1 MPEQKR
7 DYYEV
12 LGLSKGASDEEIK
25 KAYRK
30 LAKKYH
36 PDMNPGDKE
45 AEAKFK
51 EVNEAYSILSDADK
65 RARYDQFG
73 HAGVD
78 PNYGAGAGGYSA
90 DFGDVDLGDLFGSF
104 FGGGF
109 GGFGG
114 GSSSARR
121 NAPQQGESLRAS
133 VTVSFEEAAFGCE
146 KELNLTRT
154 EVCDDCHG
162 SGCAPGT
169 TAEVCPD
176 CRGTGT
182 VRVQQRMGGMA
193 FSSSAPCSKCR
204 GTGKIIHQ
212 PCKSCGGAGSV
223 RKQKRISVTIPA
235 GIDDG
240 QAISLRGMGNAGK
253 NGGPNGDLIVA
264 VRIKP
269 HAQFRRDG
277 TTVLYEQPVTFCQ
290 AALGAELEIPTIDGK
305 VKYSLPAG
313 TQTGTTF
320 RLRGKG
326 IPELRG
332 RGRGDQYVTVK
343 VQVPTSL
350 NSEQKTALREFAAAM
365 GEIPSGEEEDG
376 LKGFFDKHRKKK

>member
-1 MPEQKR
+1 MAENKR
-7 DYYEV
+7 DFYEV
-12 LGLSKGASDEEIK
+12 LGLTKGATEEELK

-36 PDMNPGDKE
+36 PDVNPGDKE
-45 AEAKFK
+45 AEGKIK
-51 EVNEAYSILSDADK
+51 EVNEAYSILSDPDK

-78 PNYGAGAGGYSA
+78 PNYGGGGFGGGFGG
-90 DFGDVDLGDLFGSF
+90 DFGDMDLGDLFGSF

-114 GSSSARR
+114 GGGQRR
-121 NAPQQGESLRAS
+121 NGPQQGESLRAS
-133 VTVSFEEAAFGCE
+133 VTITFEEAAFGCE
-146 KELNLTRT
+146 KEINLTRT
-154 EVCDDCHG
+154 EHCDDCQG
-162 SGCAPGT
+162 SGCAAGT
-169 TAEVCPD
+169 TAETCPD
-176 CRGTGT
+176 CRGAGT

-193 FSSSAPCSKCR
+193 FSSTAPCNRCR

-212 PCKSCGGAGSV
+212 PCKSCNGAGSV
-223 RKQKRISVTIPA
+223 KKQKRISVTIPG

-240 QAISLRGMGNAGK
+240 QAVSLRGQGNAGK
-253 NGGPNGDLIVA
+253 NGGPSGDLIVG

-269 HAQFRRDG
+269 HAHFQREG
-277 TTVLYEQPVTFCQ
+277 TTVLYEQPISFYQ
-290 AALGAELEIPTIDGK
+290 AVMGAELEIPTIDGK
-305 VKYSLPAG
+305 VKYTLPAG

-332 RGRGDQYVTVK
+332 RGRGDQYVTVR
-343 VQVPTSL
+343 VQVPTNL
-350 NSEQKTALREFAAAM
+350 TAEQKEALNAFGAAM
-365 GEIPSGEEEDG
+365 GEDVQESGF
-376 LKGFFDKHRKKK
+376 KGFFDKKKKKK

>member
-1 MPEQKR
+1 MAEQKR

-12 LGLSKGASDEEIK
+12 LGVAKGASDEELK

-36 PDMNPGDKE
+36 PDMNPGDAE

-51 EVNEAYSILSDADK
+51 EANEAYEVLSNAEK
-65 RARYDQFG
+65 RSRYDQFG

-78 PNYGAGAGGYSA
+78 PNFGAGGGYGGF
-90 DFGDVDLGDLFGSF
+90 DMGDIDLGDIFGSF

-114 GSSSARR
+114 QQQRA
-121 NAPQQGESLRAS
+121 NAPQKGESLRANLT
-133 VTVSFEEAAFGCE
+133 VTFEEAAFGCE
-146 KELNLTRT
+146 KEIELNRT
-154 EVCDDCHG
+154 EACDECHG
-162 SGCAPGT
+162 SGCQPGT
-169 TAEVCPD
+169 TAETCPD

-193 FSSSAPCSKCR
+193 FSSSAPCSRCR
-204 GTGKIIHQ
+204 GTGKLIHN
-212 PCKSCGGAGSV
+212 PCKKCSGVGSV
-223 RKQKRISVTIPA
+223 RTKKRVSVTIPA

-240 QAISLRGMGNAGK
+240 QAVSLRGQGNAGK
-253 NGGPNGDLIVA
+253 NGGPAGDLIVG

-269 HAQFRRDG
+269 HAQFQRDG
-277 TTVLYEQPVTFCQ
+277 STVLYEHPVSFVQ
-290 AALGAELEIPTIDGK
+290 ATLGAELEIPTIDGK
-305 VKYSLPAG
+305 VKYTLPAG
-313 TQTGTTF
+313 TQSGTTF

-343 VQVPTSL
+343 VQIPTTL
-350 NSEQKTALREFAAAM
+350 TAEQKEALRAFGAAM
-365 GEIPSGEEEDG
+365 GEGVEEPEG
-376 LKGFFDKHRKKK
+376 GFKGIFDKRKKKK

>member
-12 LGLSKGASDEEIK
+12 LGVSKGASDDEIK

-51 EVNEAYSILSDADK
+51 EVNEAYSILSDSEK

-78 PNYGAGAGGYSA
+78 PNYGAGGPGGG
-90 DFGDVDLGDLFGSF
+90 FGGFDMGDIDLGDIFGSF

-114 GSSSARR
+114 STSSRR
-121 NAPQQGESLRAS
+121 NGPQKGESLRAS
-133 VTVSFEEAAFGCE
+133 LTISFEEAAFGCE
-146 KELNLTRT
+146 KEINLNRT
-154 EVCDDCHG
+154 EECEACHG
-162 SGCAPGT
+162 SGAEPGT
-169 TAEVCPD
+169 TAETCPD
-176 CRGTGT
+176 CRGTGV
-182 VRVQQRMGGMA
+182 VRVQQRTGGFA
-193 FSSSAPCSKCR
+193 FSSTAPCSRCR
-204 GTGKIIHQ
+204 GTGKIIHT
-212 PCKSCGGAGSV
+212 PCKACGGSGSV
-223 RKQKRISVTIPA
+223 KKTKRVTVSIPA

-240 QAISLRGMGNAGK
+240 QAISLRGQGNAGK
-253 NGGPNGDLIVA
+253 NGGPAGDLIVA
-264 VRIKP
+264 VHVKP
-269 HAQFRRDG
+269 HPQFHRDG
-277 TTVLYEQPVTFCQ
+277 TTVLYEQPVTFYQ
-290 AALGAELEIPTIDGK
+290 AVMGAELEIPTIDGK
-305 VKYSLPAG
+305 VKYNLPAG

-332 RGRGDQYVTVK
+332 RGRGDQYVTVR
-343 VQVPTSL
+343 VQIPTSL
-350 NSEQKTALREFAAAM
+350 NGEQKEALRAFAEAM
-365 GEIPSGEEEDG
+365 GEDVPEESG
-376 LKGFFDKHRKKK
+376 LKGFFDKHKKRK